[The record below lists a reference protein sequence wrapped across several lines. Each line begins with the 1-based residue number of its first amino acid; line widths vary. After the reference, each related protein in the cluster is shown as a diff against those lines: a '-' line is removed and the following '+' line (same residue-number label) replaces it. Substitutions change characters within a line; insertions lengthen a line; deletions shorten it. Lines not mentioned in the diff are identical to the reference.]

1 MAMHYADIHAH
12 DIANGPGIRLSLF
25 VSGCTHHC
33 PGCFNAAA
41 QDFAY
46 GEVFSEDVQNR
57 LLDQLA
63 APYYSGV
70 TLLGGEPMEP
80 ANRAALLPFV
90 KGIRASYPKMSIW
103 CYSCYTYE
111 EMQDAAADFLGLIDV
126 LVDGEFEQ
134 DQKDVTLLYRGSANQ
149 RLIDLNRTRAAGQV
163 VLWDPGSVSM
173 SRLSH

>member
-1 MAMHYADIHAH
+1 MVMHYADVHAH

-33 PGCFNAAA
+33 PGCFNEVA
-41 QDFAY
+41 QDFEY
-46 GEVFSEDVQNR
+46 GKVFSEDVQNQ

-90 KGIRASYPKMSIW
+90 RRIRETYPKLSIW
-103 CYSCYTYE
+103 CYSGYTYE
-111 EMQDAAADFLGLIDV
+111 ELQDAAADFLGLIDV

>member
-1 MAMHYADIHAH
+1 MHYAGIHEH
-12 DIANGPGIRLSLF
+12 DIANGPGVRLSLF

-46 GEVFSEDVQNR
+46 GEVFSEDVQNT

-80 ANRAALLPFV
+80 ANRKALLPFV
-90 KGIRASYPKMSIW
+90 KRVRAAYPKLSIW
-103 CYSCYTYE
+103 CYSGYTYE
-111 EMQDAAADFLGLIDV
+111 ELEAPAAEMLAALDV
-126 LVDGEFEQ
+126 LVDGEFVAAE
-134 DQKDVTLLYRGSANQ
+134 KDITLLYRGSSNQ
-149 RLIDLNRTRAAGQV
+149 RLIDLHKTRAAGRV
-163 VLWDPGSVSM
+163 VLWDPGTVSM
-173 SRLSH
+173 SKSSH

>member
-46 GEVFSEDVQNR
+46 GEVFSEAVQEA
-57 LLDQLA
+57 LLDRLA

-90 KGIRASYPKMSIW
+90 KAIRARYPKLTIW
-103 CYSCYTYE
+103 CYSGYTYE
-111 EMQDAAADFLGLIDV
+111 ELLGPAAEMLAALDV

-134 DQKDVTLLYRGSANQ
+134 DKKDITLLYRGSSNR
-149 RLIDLNRTRAAGQV
+149 RLIDLNETRAAGAV

-173 SRLSH
+173 SAMAH